1 MRKQRF
7 RKDDLSHPFRGKI
20 MARIQSPFC
29 SRQCSWQ
36 RAAPLGPQMA
46 WFHKMP
52 PRGFQVIWWQVA
64 YWNGVLLTRSS
75 VSHTKK
81 IIRCYGL
88 NVCIVQNSYIEVLT
102 PNVLGDR
109 CSEIGSLKS
118 NRERLSKEGGALM
131 MRMMRLVTLKE
142 EIDLSLSLFL
152 RPHSCLPF
160 FLPHPSPHPRCKQGK
175 AT

>member
-1 MRKQRF
+1 ML
-7 RKDDLSHPFRGKI
+7 LS
-20 MARIQSPFC
+20 
-29 SRQCSWQ
+29 
-36 RAAPLGPQMA
+36 
-46 WFHKMP
+46 
-52 PRGFQVIWWQVA
+52 
-64 YWNGVLLTRSS
+64 T
-75 VSHTKK
+75 SHTKK

-175 AT
+175 ATLGHSENVVVCEAGRDFSPGTRLAGTFVLDLPTPRTVKNIFLLFKLPSLWYCLWHPEMTKI

>member
-81 IIRCYGL
+81 IIWWLIRILTFFNGLRAMFKTMWVFPRYFLIHHLFLYVCHHFFIQQYLLNPTSQALPL
-88 NVCIVQNSYIEVLT
+88 NVSQKDKEGVFPVQN
-102 PNVLGDR
+102 
-109 CSEIGSLKS
+109 
-118 NRERLSKEGGALM
+118 
-131 MRMMRLVTLKE
+131 
-142 EIDLSLSLFL
+142 DLIV
-152 RPHSCLPF
+152 
-160 FLPHPSPHPRCKQGK
+160 
-175 AT
+175 